1 MSTKYENL
9 ILKTSG
15 GILFYF
21 LTMETVF
28 TKMKCKIMQ
37 VKKALFSQYLFAV

>member
-1 MSTKYENL
+1 MSTKYKNL
-9 ILKTSG
+9 ISKTSG
-15 GILFYF
+15 GILYF

-28 TKMKCKIMQ
+28 TKMKRKIRL